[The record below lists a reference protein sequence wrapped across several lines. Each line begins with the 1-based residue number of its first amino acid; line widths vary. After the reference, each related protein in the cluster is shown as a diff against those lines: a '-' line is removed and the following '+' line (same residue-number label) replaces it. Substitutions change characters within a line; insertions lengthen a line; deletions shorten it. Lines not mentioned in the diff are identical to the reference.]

1 MLLPARLQS
10 FQVGSEYS
18 YVSIIV
24 ASTIGARSC
33 SKRYVGM
40 FKTITIEFV
49 YNRHERSENGNSFS
63 ADVSLLNEVSFE
75 LF

>member
-1 MLLPARLQS
+1 M
-10 FQVGSEYS
+10 
-18 YVSIIV
+18 
-24 ASTIGARSC
+24 ASTIGARSW

-40 FKTITIEFV
+40 FKTINIEFV
-49 YNRHERSENGNSFS
+49 YSGHERSENGNSFS